1 MDRPPPVL
9 SYATPSSMPA
19 TQGQRYAVAGRRTR
33 ESDFQDLLFG
43 RDRKLDRTLFI
54 VVFMEMALD

>member
-1 MDRPPPVL
+1 
-9 SYATPSSMPA
+9 MPA